1 MSPQPAK
8 VRTILIAKPESRRRR
23 PTALSGRCYQVL
35 WKQQETKLMKCLRLT
50 QSHAS
55 LSTTTRASFWSQLSH
70 LKNCTAK
77 IKKIKKGEIHP
88 KSRDSVKLPLT
99 GSGWRKKKM
108 PGWKRQETK
117 DVSPTGE
124 STYKNV
130 SEARESKMPG
140 GSCDRKL
147 SSRSLKATRVEIDQI
162 FRVGPTPCPLPP
174 PLPEPWF
181 QLPALE
187 ICPARLNKDQSSSS
201 IEQRLYLA
209 ASRWAMAN
217 EEEENVRLEEAG
229 KKKDASATSE
239 STYNASSGARESKM
253 PGGSSV
259 SSLEPRSLEGNK
271 KWNRSGIQ
279 GWLNL
284 MPHCPPPPQLELW
297 FQPSALESCI
307 AECNKKIGQAHL

>member
-1 MSPQPAK
+1 
-8 VRTILIAKPESRRRR
+8 
-23 PTALSGRCYQVL
+23 
-35 WKQQETKLMKCLRLT
+35 
-50 QSHAS
+50 
-55 LSTTTRASFWSQLSH
+55 
-70 LKNCTAK
+70 
-77 IKKIKKGEIHP
+77 
-88 KSRDSVKLPLT
+88 
-99 GSGWRKKKM
+99 M

-209 ASRWAMAN
+209 ASRWGMAN

-229 KKKDASATSE
+229 KKK
-239 STYNASSGARESKM
+239 KM
-253 PGGSSV
+253 PLQPAKVRTMLPAEPGSRRCQAAALSV
-259 SSLEPRSLEGNK
+259 H
-271 KWNRSGIQ
+271 WNQ
-279 GWLNL
+279 D
-284 MPHCPPPPQLELW
+284 LW
-297 FQPSALESCI
+297 KAIRNEIDQVFKVGSISCLI
-307 AECNKKIGQAHL
+307 AHRH